1 MSAKQHLRVHSG
13 PQRTQQITGRAFRI
27 SFHLDWQIDD
37 GIYNRPIIAHT
48 RILVQRWRPRTMISA
63 LFRRRTFHL
72 WYRLKTSRLWCQN
85 CKFFTTLLYCN
96 SQKRLEHKE
105 NQTKYRKQTRK
116 PQSHIRILIYQ
127 MWVGCSFLPHNVF
140 LLVVDYIVQFSSHW
154 DHQILYKPLLVNFT
168 PLDANQ
174 FTGGCFFRF
183 LMYEFFRFYL
193 RLICSCIFASLC

>member
-1 MSAKQHLRVHSG
+1 MSAKQRLRVHSG

-63 LFRRRTFHL
+63 LFRRQTFHL

-105 NQTKYRKQTRK
+105 NQTKYRKRARK
-116 PQSHIRILIYQ
+116 PQIESHQNFNISN
-127 MWVGCSFLPHNVF
+127 VGRLFLPPTQC
-140 LLVVDYIVQFSSHW
+140 ISFS
-154 DHQILYKPLLVNFT
+154 
-168 PLDANQ
+168 
-174 FTGGCFFRF
+174 C
-183 LMYEFFRFYL
+183 
-193 RLICSCIFASLC
+193 

>member
-1 MSAKQHLRVHSG
+1 MSAKQRLRVHSG

-27 SFHLDWQIDD
+27 SFHLDWQSTMAFITD
-37 GIYNRPIIAHT
+37 
-48 RILVQRWRPRTMISA
+48 LVQRWRPRTMISA

-72 WYRLKTSRLWCQN
+72 CYRLETSRLWCQN
-85 CKFFTTLLYCN
+85 PKFFTTLLYRN
-96 SQKRLEHKE
+96 SQKRHEHKE

-140 LLVVDYIVQFSSHW
+140 LLVVDYIVQFSTHW

-174 FTGGCFFRF
+174 LSGGCFFCF
-183 LMYEFFRFYL
+183 LMYEFFRFHL
-193 RLICSCIFASLC
+193 HLICSCIFASLC

>member
-63 LFRRRTFHL
+63 LFRRQTFCL
-72 WYRLKTSRLWCQN
+72 WYRLETSRLWGQN
-85 CKFFTTLLYCN
+85 CKFFTTLLYHN

-105 NQTKYRKQTRK
+105 NQTKYRKRARK
-116 PQSHIRILIYQ
+116 PQIESHQNFNISNV
-127 MWVGCSFLPHNVF
+127 VGLFLAPTQCISF
-140 LLVVDYIVQFSSHW
+140 
-154 DHQILYKPLLVNFT
+154 
-168 PLDANQ
+168 
-174 FTGGCFFRF
+174 
-183 LMYEFFRFYL
+183 
-193 RLICSCIFASLC
+193 SC